1 MSNPQAETVTAE
13 ESANDRRGIW
23 RRIANWLVRNWK
35 TILKVIGVL
44 IALALLVYLWRLF
57 AETIEPYVSQ
67 FTTWVDGLG
76 VWAPAIFILGYIV
89 ATVAFVPGAILTAAA
104 GAIFGLLWGT
114 VYVLIG
120 ATIGACS
127 AFLIARYF
135 ARGWV
140 EGRVQGRP
148 KFEAIDRAVGREGG
162 KIVALLRLTPVVP
175 FNLLNY
181 ALGLTKVRFWPYAFA
196 CFAMLPGT
204 FLYVYLGYLAEQ
216 AASGAAAGEATL
228 WKWVLRIVGLLAT
241 IAVTVLVT
249 KRAKRAL
256 DEQTGIDVEGS
267 EEEETRDE

>member
-13 ESANDRRGIW
+13 KPGSETSRGS
-23 RRIANWLVRNWK
+23 RVQTWLK
-35 TILKVIGVL
+35 
-44 IALALLVYLWRLF
+44 LAVVLLVIVGLFVLGRFAGPYL
-57 AETIEPYVSQ
+57 ETFKE
-67 FTTWVDGLG
+67 WVKGLG
-76 VWAPAIFILGYIV
+76 PLAPTVFILGYIV
-89 ATVAFVPGAILTAAA
+89 ATVAFLPGAILTAAA

-114 VYVLIG
+114 VYVFIG

-140 EGRVQGRP
+140 ETQVRGKP

-196 CFAMLPGT
+196 CVAMLPGT

-216 AASGAAAGEATL
+216 AASGVAAGEATL

-256 DEQTGIDVEGS
+256 DEQTEI
-267 EEEETRDE
+267 EEATHE

>member
-1 MSNPQAETVTAE
+1 MSNPQAETVAAE
-13 ESANDRRGIW
+13 EPGSG
-23 RRIANWLVRNWK
+23 K
-35 TILKVIGVL
+35 TSGSRVKTALKL
-44 IALALLVYLWRLF
+44 AALLLVIVGLF
-57 AETIEPYVSQ
+57 ILGRFAGPYVET
-67 FTTWVDGLG
+67 FKDWVRGLG
-76 VWAPAIFILGYIV
+76 PLAPTVFILGYIV
-89 ATVAFVPGAILTAAA
+89 ATVAFLPGAILTAAS

-114 VYVLIG
+114 VYVFIG
-120 ATIGACS
+120 ATIGACL
-127 AFLIARYF
+127 AFLVARYF
-135 ARGWV
+135 VRGWV
-140 EGRVQGRP
+140 EKQVQGKP

-204 FLYVYLGYLAEQ
+204 FLYVYLGYIAEQ

-256 DEQTGIDVEGS
+256 DEQTEIDVEGS
-267 EEEETRDE
+267 EEEETNDE

>member
-1 MSNPQAETVTAE
+1 MSNPQAETVVAGEPGSAQSSGSRAKTA
-13 ESANDRRGIW
+13 
-23 RRIANWLVRNWK
+23 
-35 TILKVIGVL
+35 LK
-44 IALALLVYLWRLF
+44 LAAVLLVIVGLF
-57 AETIEPYVSQ
+57 ILGRFAGPYVET
-67 FTTWVDGLG
+67 FKDWVRGLG
-76 VWAPAIFILGYIV
+76 PLAPTVFILGYIV
-89 ATVAFVPGAILTAAA
+89 ATVAFLPGAILTAAA

-114 VYVLIG
+114 VYVFIG
-120 ATIGACS
+120 ATIGACL
-127 AFLIARYF
+127 AFLVARYF

-140 EGRVQGRP
+140 EKQVRGKPR
-148 KFEAIDRAVGREGG
+148 FEAIDRAVGREGG

-204 FLYVYLGYLAEQ
+204 FLYVYLGYIAEQ

-249 KRAKRAL
+249 RRAKRAL
-256 DEQTGIDVEGS
+256 DEQTEIDVEGAG
-267 EEEETRDE
+267 EEETKDD

>member
-13 ESANDRRGIW
+13 DPGSEQSRGS
-23 RRIANWLVRNWK
+23 RAR
-35 TILKVIGVL
+35 TGLK
-44 IALALLVYLWRLF
+44 LAAVLLVIAGLF
-57 AETIEPYVSQ
+57 ILGRFAGPYVET
-67 FTTWVDGLG
+67 FKEWVRRLG
-76 VWAPAIFILGYIV
+76 PLAPTVFILGYIV
-89 ATVAFVPGAILTAAA
+89 ATVAFLPGAILTAAA

-114 VYVLIG
+114 VYVFIG
-120 ATIGACS
+120 ATIGACL
-127 AFLIARYF
+127 AFLVARYF

-140 EGRVQGRP
+140 EKQVQGKPR
-148 KFEAIDRAVGREGG
+148 FEAIDRAVGREGG

-204 FLYVYLGYLAEQ
+204 FLYVYLGYIAEQ

-249 KRAKRAL
+249 RRAKRAL
-256 DEQTGIDVEGS
+256 DEQTEIDVEGAR
-267 EEEETRDE
+267 EEETKDD